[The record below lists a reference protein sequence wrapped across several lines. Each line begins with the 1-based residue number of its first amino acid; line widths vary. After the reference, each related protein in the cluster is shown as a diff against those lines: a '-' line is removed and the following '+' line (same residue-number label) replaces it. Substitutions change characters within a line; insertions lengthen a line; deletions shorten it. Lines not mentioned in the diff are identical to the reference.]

1 MEGLLRASYPDGT
14 MVPPVVLFD
23 PQRPALERAQLGA
36 CARGLHL
43 AHFSQMQPAQTWL
56 FLNADLEGFLL
67 ADDGPSRFAEL
78 LQQHG
83 VAPHQVVLEI
93 LEHAIDNIDDLARAI
108 QGFRE
113 LGCLI
118 AVDDFGAGHSNLD
131 RLWRLAPDIVKLDR
145 LLVRDAAHQARARAV
160 LPRLVALL
168 HEVGALVLTEGV
180 ETEAEGLL
188 ALESQCD
195 FVQGFWFARPAA
207 DPPDDQLITPRL
219 DLLWQDHASR
229 EQRRHDAALHLQ
241 NTSIRAFRLTASRLA
256 SGQALAQAAIPL
268 LAQPDVLRCFV
279 LDDAGRQLGDNLEPD
294 DVVVHCLQR
303 QQRFSPLANTRDA
316 LWSRRTYFRQAM
328 RQPGQVQCTSPY
340 LSMTEPTPCITL
352 SMAIDMGDCYQ
363 VLCADLRWHDPDA
376 LGEVLR

>member
-1 MEGLLRASYPDGT
+1 M
-14 MVPPVVLFD
+14 
-23 PQRPALERAQLGA
+23 
-36 CARGLHL
+36 
-43 AHFSQMQPAQTWL
+43 
-56 FLNADLEGFLL
+56 L

-93 LEHAIDNIDDLARAI
+93 LEHAIDNIDDLAHAI

-207 DPPDDQLITPRL
+207 DPPTI
-219 DLLWQDHASR
+219 S
-229 EQRRHDAALHLQ
+229 
-241 NTSIRAFRLTASRLA
+241 
-256 SGQALAQAAIPL
+256 
-268 LAQPDVLRCFV
+268 
-279 LDDAGRQLGDNLEPD
+279 
-294 DVVVHCLQR
+294 
-303 QQRFSPLANTRDA
+303 
-316 LWSRRTYFRQAM
+316 
-328 RQPGQVQCTSPY
+328 
-340 LSMTEPTPCITL
+340 
-352 SMAIDMGDCYQ
+352 
-363 VLCADLRWHDPDA
+363 
-376 LGEVLR
+376 